1 MIKEK
6 IDNNEKKTPN
16 SREITL
22 LKNDF
27 PHFFDPDGN
36 FLMDRFKEM
45 LKSDEVTIAK
55 EGYGLN
61 FLGKSYARFQTSTES
76 ETIISPLTEHNEKE
90 ENKDSENLYIIGD
103 NLDALKHLLKSYS
116 RKIKCIYIDPP
127 YNTGSDSFVYP
138 DNFKFD
144 AQTLSEKMGI
154 DQDEAERIMD
164 MRGKSTHSAWLTF
177 MYPRLVLAR
186 DLLSDNGVIFIS
198 IDDNEQANLKLICDE
213 IFGEENF
220 IKDLIVNTAE
230 GGGNAKYVVNGHET
244 VLVYVKDILHFDN
257 LKRPKDIRGKKVI
270 IDGEL
275 YWIQEDAVREQ
286 FGKYGN
292 LHYEDVIELK
302 GIDFKHKIDKG
313 IENNEYVLVPK
324 SYGKTIIG
332 KLRKVSD
339 DFSKFHSILNL
350 ENINKHLTADGIREL
365 EELFSVSKGTSPFD
379 TPKPLELLQRLVL
392 ATTFKGN
399 NNDIVLDFFSGS
411 ATTAHAVM
419 KLNAEDGGNR
429 KYILV
434 QLPEEIEASKP
445 AAKAGYKTIDEIG
458 RERIKRAAAKIK
470 EETGADIDYGFKVVK
485 LSKVNEQ
492 TLDKLESFN
501 PDALVPEDPVA
512 YFAGP
517 ESSGLDTILTT
528 WLNQDGYGLHA
539 KWQDLELVSYK
550 AQLHENTLYIV
561 NDGIESQDI
570 KRLIEMIENQ
580 KLDIN
585 RIVYYAY
592 SLNHAVLTELKN
604 NIKNL
609 RNGKEVT
616 INERY

>member
-1 MIKEK
+1 
-6 IDNNEKKTPN
+6 
-16 SREITL
+16 
-22 LKNDF
+22 
-27 PHFFDPDGN
+27 
-36 FLMDRFKEM
+36 
-45 LKSDEVTIAK
+45 
-55 EGYGLN
+55 
-61 FLGKSYARFQTSTES
+61 
-76 ETIISPLTEHNEKE
+76 
-90 ENKDSENLYIIGD
+90 
-103 NLDALKHLLKSYS
+103 
-116 RKIKCIYIDPP
+116 
-127 YNTGSDSFVYP
+127 
-138 DNFKFD
+138 
-144 AQTLSEKMGI
+144 
-154 DQDEAERIMD
+154 
-164 MRGKSTHSAWLTF
+164 
-177 MYPRLVLAR
+177 
-186 DLLSDNGVIFIS
+186 
-198 IDDNEQANLKLICDE
+198 
-213 IFGEENF
+213 
-220 IKDLIVNTAE
+220 
-230 GGGNAKYVVNGHET
+230 
-244 VLVYVKDILHFDN
+244 
-257 LKRPKDIRGKKVI
+257 
-270 IDGEL
+270 
-275 YWIQEDAVREQ
+275 
-286 FGKYGN
+286 
-292 LHYEDVIELK
+292 
-302 GIDFKHKIDKG
+302 
-313 IENNEYVLVPK
+313 
-324 SYGKTIIG
+324 
-332 KLRKVSD
+332 
-339 DFSKFHSILNL
+339 
-350 ENINKHLTADGIREL
+350 
-365 EELFSVSKGTSPFD
+365 
-379 TPKPLELLQRLVL
+379 
-392 ATTFKGN
+392 
-399 NNDIVLDFFSGS
+399 
-411 ATTAHAVM
+411 M

-570 KRLIEMIENQ
+570 QRLIEMIENQ